1 MQSTRFW
8 RLEPTG
14 STVTVQSTL
23 PAHIVWGQVSN
34 VGSSSTS
41 ESTSSG
47 QAAVPASAHFVQ
59 QSWSRSAEALDVAQK
74 SIAWL
79 PKAWSSSDE
88 EAEEEAAGQAGGSGK
103 AEDRGASSSNPNQ
116 PPQKEEST
124 FLSFEKD
131 ILKLKGLWSTGS
143 ALHASMECK
152 PCHYVHTQEGCKN
165 SAECDFCHLPHTRP
179 AGPRPCKAKRA
190 HCKRSMDALEELLK
204 DHPQHIDGF
213 VTRVTAQSDYL
224 QDLMQK
230 RLAACKGAAEAT
242 DSMGEDLPTTDSAK
256 VLLSL

>member
-1 MQSTRFW
+1 M
-8 RLEPTG
+8 
-14 STVTVQSTL
+14 
-23 PAHIVWGQVSN
+23 
-34 VGSSSTS
+34 
-41 ESTSSG
+41 
-47 QAAVPASAHFVQ
+47 
-59 QSWSRSAEALDVAQK
+59 DVAEK

-79 PKAWSSSDE
+79 PKAWSSSEE
-88 EAEEEAAGQAGGSGK
+88 EAEEEAAAPAGGSEKHSSK

-116 PPQKEEST
+116 PPRKEEST
-124 FLSFEKD
+124 FLSFEKT
-131 ILKLKGLWSTGS
+131 ILGSKGLWSTGS
-143 ALHASMECK
+143 ALHASLECK
-152 PCHYVHTQEGCKN
+152 PCHYVHTQEGCNN

-204 DHPQHIDGF
+204 DHPQHIHGF

-230 RLAACKGAAEAT
+230 RLAACKGAAEAP
-242 DSMGEDLPTTDSAK
+242 DLSEDLPTTDSAK